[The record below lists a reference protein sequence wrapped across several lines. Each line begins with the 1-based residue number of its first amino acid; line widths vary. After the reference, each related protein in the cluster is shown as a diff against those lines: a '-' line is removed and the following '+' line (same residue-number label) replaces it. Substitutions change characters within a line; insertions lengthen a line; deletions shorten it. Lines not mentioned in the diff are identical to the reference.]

1 MYSVFR
7 NLAIIILSAKFF
19 GLVARKC
26 KAPQVVGE
34 IIAGLIIGPCLLNL
48 VHISDTISIFAE
60 IGVVLLMF
68 STGLGT
74 NLRELIKAG
83 PIATLIACVGVA
95 VPLAGGTLLYS
106 LFYGFSALGSQE
118 FYRALFIGTIMTA
131 TSVSITVATL
141 QELGHLKSFLGT
153 TIVSAAVIDDVIGI
167 VVLTCVLGASSGT
180 GTGLGKVL
188 MNTVLFFAT
197 AIGVGII
204 AHFAMK
210 WLDKRNPHTQRIT
223 IVSMA
228 FCFAMAYIAEAYFG
242 IADITGAY
250 IAGIVLCTLEDAPYV
265 ERRVDISNYVL
276 FAPIFFASIGLKTDI
291 SGLTPE
297 ILLFSV
303 CFVVVALITKIIGC
317 ADLFGFIRRPDEFQ
331 AAAHLVERNDLPA
344 DAFAQFGPRLFEPRE
359 LVAQPLP
366 VDIFVAG
373 LLQAAGH
380 EFGIVVKNGP
390 DVPLGLVPRF
400 PRSDAPLDVQLL
412 HGGVEQHFEKG
423 RRGQRADTDLEAV
436 RHRSAVVFQVL
447 HVPQMAE
454 LVFGARSR
462 AARLRGLHGETAQQQ
477 PFGQLFDLLHI
488 ARMHACGIGQSLF
501 QPVLHQSEGEIVHR
515 LRLHGVGKHPV
526 GPGRDLGDQVGVA
539 RSRHSGG
546 RSRRNRRIENHA
558 QRRRTVE
565 GLLVAVLG
573 DRGSVGRVTI
583 HRSRRADHHV
593 TAAVVVGAE
602 FGQVVDH
609 ARTDGHADP
618 DAFS

>member
-19 GLVARKC
+19 GLVARKF

-74 NLRELIKAG
+74 NLKELIKAG

-250 IAGIVLCTLEDAPYV
+250 I
-265 ERRVDISNYVL
+265 
-276 FAPIFFASIGLKTDI
+276 
-291 SGLTPE
+291 
-297 ILLFSV
+297 
-303 CFVVVALITKIIGC
+303 
-317 ADLFGFIRRPDEFQ
+317 LFGSRARGDYKRTSDIDI
-331 AAAHLVERNDLPA
+331 AVSGGD
-344 DAFAQFGPRLFEPRE
+344 FAGF
-359 LVAQPLP
+359 A
-366 VDIFVAG
+366 
-373 LLQAAGH
+373 
-380 EFGIVVKNGP
+380 
-390 DVPLGLVPRF
+390 
-400 PRSDAPLDVQLL
+400 LDVEEETSTLL
-412 HGGVEQHFEKG
+412 EFDIVNLDREMQDELRETIEREGKLLYEK
-423 RRGQRADTDLEAV
+423 V
-436 RHRSAVVFQVL
+436 
-447 HVPQMAE
+447 
-454 LVFGARSR
+454 
-462 AARLRGLHGETAQQQ
+462 
-477 PFGQLFDLLHI
+477 
-488 ARMHACGIGQSLF
+488 
-501 QPVLHQSEGEIVHR
+501 
-515 LRLHGVGKHPV
+515 
-526 GPGRDLGDQVGVA
+526 
-539 RSRHSGG
+539 
-546 RSRRNRRIENHA
+546 
-558 QRRRTVE
+558 
-565 GLLVAVLG
+565 
-573 DRGSVGRVTI
+573 
-583 HRSRRADHHV
+583 
-593 TAAVVVGAE
+593 
-602 FGQVVDH
+602 
-609 ARTDGHADP
+609 
-618 DAFS
+618 